1 MVRLKENV
9 QWINDIS
16 FKKYTEKIVLLQLN
30 DLIHVIVFRAEKIF
44 VHVSI
49 IHQTF
54 CFWGALN
61 IVHENNCATILLI
74 VE

>member
-30 DLIHVIVFRAEKIF
+30 DLIHVIVFRAEKFF

-54 CFWGALN
+54 CF
-61 IVHENNCATILLI
+61 
-74 VE
+74 